1 MSNTKTKQLGIAA
14 SLVIVLLAFGAFASA
29 AALITKNQ
37 FSLAPFSLADD
48 DEGGG
53 GDGGGGDDSND
64 NKDDNSNDS
73 SSKPEKEKKSEE
85 AKKKAERA
93 RESAKKQ
100 SERSNKSSDDS
111 GDNSNDSEDDNE
123 DNNDDEDTGD
133 SNDDSIG
140 GSEDDADEVEGD
152 DDGDDSPMFQDRIQT
167 LNNIVKGIAEAKKH
181 LLEKQD
187 EGVDVTTALAR
198 LAEAEAKLGLVG
210 SAFDANDLEKAKI
223 LAKEIKKT
231 THFAEKDLH
240 DAGQI
245 AEELTKVEKRFGQ
258 VSQKIDSLEA
268 LGGNAS
274 AFKTQLVSLRSD
286 FAVLRTS
293 IAATPGALTRDTVK
307 AFEKRVKRLKSAVE
321 STMFALGGTDD
332 DDLFEDHEDDADD
345 LSEDLNDVAEIESD
359 DDNDISKTVK
369 RVAIEHKAAANNI
382 KQSLQ
387 DIKDRSGLTKTV
399 FGPDFNALDALSSEV
414 SAINTRATALESA
427 AAQVT
432 DPDIKQILISQAS
445 TLRSEVLKLQAYI
458 TAENNTASLF
468 GWITRLF

>member
-37 FSLAPFSLADD
+37 FSLAPFTLADD
-48 DEGGG
+48 DDDEDEDEDDEDEGE
-53 GDGGGGDDSND
+53 DQDDNED
-64 NKDDNSNDS
+64 EDEDEKDDAQ
-73 SSKPEKEKKSEE
+73 EI
-85 AKKKAERA
+85 AKKKAERE

-100 SERSNKSSDDS
+100 AERAREFAKKQVEKSSHGVGGNEMDD
-111 GDNSNDSEDDNE
+111 DDENE
-123 DNNDDEDTGD
+123 DNEMDDEGDDMDEDDEDEHG
-133 SNDDSIG
+133 
-140 GSEDDADEVEGD
+140 
-152 DDGDDSPMFQDRIQT
+152 MFKDRDKT
-167 LNNIVKGIAEAKKH
+167 LSKVAEEIAKAKEK
-181 LLEKQD
+181 LLEKQAD
-187 EGVDVTTALAR
+187 GVDVTTALVR
-198 LAEAEAKLGLVG
+198 LAEAEVKLSLVG
-210 SAFDANDLEKAKI
+210 SAFDADDLVTAKMF
-223 LAKEIKKT
+223 AKQIKKT
-231 THFAEKDLH
+231 AHFAEKDLH
-240 DAGQI
+240 DAEKI
-245 AEELTKVEKRFGQ
+245 ADELAKVEKRFGQ
-258 VSQKIDSLEA
+258 VSQKIALLEA
-268 LGGNAS
+268 LGGDTS
-274 AFKTQLVSLRSD
+274 AFKTQLASLQSD
-286 FAVLRTS
+286 FAVLRASLTT
-293 IAATPGALTRDTVK
+293 TPGAITRDTIK
-307 AFEKRVKRLKSAVE
+307 AFEKRVKRLKSLVE

-382 KQSLQ
+382 KKSLQ

-445 TLRSEVLKLQAYI
+445 TLKSEVLKLQAYI
-458 TAENNTASLF
+458 TAENNTSSLF